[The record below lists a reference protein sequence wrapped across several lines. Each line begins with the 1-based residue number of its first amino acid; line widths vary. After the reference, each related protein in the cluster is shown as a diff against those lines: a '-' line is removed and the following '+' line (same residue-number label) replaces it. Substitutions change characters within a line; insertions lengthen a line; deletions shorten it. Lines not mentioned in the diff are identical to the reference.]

1 MKQFLYAAIGLLT
14 LALVSCQK
22 EIDWNLPGGSA
33 PGGGGSGDLLVKV
46 VQVTGTDSTVTTY
59 KYDGSKRLIEEKITG
74 MSGGN
79 DIGTNTKYY
88 RNSNGI
94 ITRSVQVVN
103 AFIPLGLDSVETR
116 FNFNLATN
124 RYTSTVYTLA
134 LFGISFVDSTIFT
147 YDGSGNVIRDEI
159 LQSTFGQP
167 FEFSAKDE
175 YTYSAGG
182 NITSMKTYT
191 FDPPTA
197 SYDQIGTYDYT
208 FDGKT
213 NPIRLSANKE
223 AMIMMRSGF
232 MNVNN
237 ATQFQFTD
245 LTGSG
250 QDFTSS
256 FVYTYNSKNKPSTAT
271 MTMTPPGT
279 IYAVTFYYQ

>member
-1 MKQFLYAAIGLLT
+1 MKRFFYAVIGMIC

-22 EIDWNLPGGSA
+22 AIDWNLPGGSA
-33 PGGGGSGDLLVKV
+33 PGGGGNGNLVKV
-46 VQVTGTDSTVTTY
+46 VQITGTDSTVTTY
-59 KYDGSKRLIEEKITG
+59 SYDGSKRLIEEKITG
-74 MSGGN
+74 MSGGQ
-79 DIGTNTKYY
+79 DIGTDTKYY

-103 AFIPLGLDSVETR
+103 AFIPLGVDSVETR
-116 FNFNLATN
+116 YNFNVTIN
-124 RYTSTVYTLA
+124 RYTSTVYAIT
-134 LFGISFVDSTIFT
+134 FMGFTVIDSTIFT

-175 YTYSAGG
+175 YTYSAAG
-182 NITSMKTYT
+182 NITSMKQYS

-197 SYDQIGTYDYT
+197 SYDQIGSYDYT

-256 FVYTYNSKNKPSTAT
+256 FVYTYNSNNKPSTAT